1 MVLRYLH
8 DYLRYIVR
16 YRDGEE
22 RMLEHRPAVGRS
34 KRPRLTGGFKT
45 VWLVLFAIAFGLVEV
60 FAHESAVPRIS
71 PRTDANALLPAWQVT
86 RGQTRASLGTA
97 RWMIVAIV
105 GCIVGGACPLLF
117 SFSAPAEGGG
127 EDRWWQSRGAPP
139 GSLAESI
146 YRLPVYVSVLHTAAH
161 PDDENNALLAYA
173 ARGVFART
181 AYLSLTRGDGGQNRI
196 GPELF
201 EALGIIRTEELLA
214 ARRLDGAEQ
223 FFTRAYDFGFSK
235 SADETLTKWGRE
247 EILGD
252 IVRVIRTFQP
262 DVIVS
267 RFAGTSSDGHG
278 HHQAAGILTREA
290 FFAAGDPQRFPEHIA
305 DGLRPWQ
312 ATKLFW
318 NEFRSMRGTAERQP
332 TGEVTVDVGTYSPLL
347 ERTYYQLGVR
357 ALNLHR
363 SQLPPR
369 LPRHGKHVDSFRRLD
384 VAGSAPSH
392 DLFDGMDLT
401 LPRVADV
408 VPKGAVERERL
419 RAELQEIQTVA
430 VTAVDRFRP
439 HDPSAVVALL
449 WHGYDRIRRL
459 RATLHTWTLD
469 AMAAARIGD
478 ALEVKEQEFRI
489 ALERALG
496 LEIDAVAAVQNT
508 VRGGTLS
515 VRVTMLNHSSRA
527 IALEAVSLRA
537 PTGWQVTPPP
547 FQETLLAP
555 RQGTDLAFQVSIP
568 AEAALTQPYWLESPR
583 LGDRFSAT
591 DQQLLIYPFTPPLL
605 GASLRWRIQEDGLS
619 GVVDSAHA
627 VEFPVAG
634 RGVGNLRQ
642 PIRVVPELSLASN
655 PPLLVV
661 PLTDQPLPK
670 QVSVTVRSHVAGDAV
685 LRLRAP
691 AGWTVHPTEHRIA
704 FSAAGQEVTRQFV
717 VQVPAL
723 AMEGGFK
730 IQAVADF
737 QGQQFSRGYRII
749 DYPHIRSHL
758 LYRDA
763 VTNVEVFKVETAPGL
778 NVGYV
783 VGAGDT
789 VPAAIEQLG
798 VGVSLLS
805 AEDLASA
812 DLSHYDAVMVGVRA
826 YEFRPDLVTYQQ
838 RLLDYVYSGGTVIVQ
853 HQTLASEGVTFTPYP
868 VKLSRARVVDETA
881 PVTVIE
887 PAHPLFRWPNLIMEK
902 DFEGWVQ
909 ERGLYF
915 LEEWEA
921 PFTPLLES
929 HDQGDPPQ
937 RGGMLIAPY
946 GKGHYVYTGYA
957 WFRQLPAGVPGAFRI
972 VANLLSLPR
981 AR

>member
-1 MVLRYLH
+1 
-8 DYLRYIVR
+8 
-16 YRDGEE
+16 
-22 RMLEHRPAVGRS
+22 MLV
-34 KRPRLTGGFKT
+34 
-45 VWLVLFAIAFGLVEV
+45 
-60 FAHESAVPRIS
+60 
-71 PRTDANALLPAWQVT
+71 
-86 RGQTRASLGTA
+86 
-97 RWMIVAIV
+97 
-105 GCIVGGACPLLF
+105 
-117 SFSAPAEGGG
+117 SFPTPAEGAE
-127 EDRWWQSRGAPP
+127 EDPWWQSRRAPP
-139 GSLAESI
+139 SSLAESI

-214 ARRLDGAEQ
+214 ARRIDGAEQ

-235 SADETLTKWGRE
+235 SADETLAKWGRD

-262 DVIVS
+262 DVIIS
-267 RFAGTSSDGHG
+267 RFGGTSSDGHG
-278 HHQAAGILTREA
+278 HHQASGILTREA
-290 FFAAGDPQRFPEHIA
+290 FFAAGDPQRFPEQIVG
-305 DGLRPWQ
+305 GLRPWQ
-312 ATKLFW
+312 AAKLFW
-318 NEFRSMRGTAERQP
+318 NEFRSMRSGAAAQP

-369 LPRHGKHVDSFRRLD
+369 LPRHGTHVDSFRRLD
-384 VAGSAPSH
+384 VAGSDPSH

-401 LPRVADV
+401 LVRVADV
-408 VPKGAVERERL
+408 VREGSTERERL

-430 VTAVDRFRP
+430 AAAADRFRP

-449 WHGYDRIRRL
+449 WQGYARIHHL
-459 RATLHTWTLD
+459 RSILRTWTLD
-469 AMAAARIGD
+469 AMAAAHIDD
-478 ALEVKEQEFRI
+478 ALQVKEQEFRI

-496 LEIDAVAAVQNT
+496 LEIDAVAEAPNAVK
-508 VRGGTLS
+508 GGTLA
-515 VRVTMLNHSSRA
+515 VRITMINQSSRS

-537 PTGWQVTPPP
+537 PTGWQVTPPL

-555 RQGTDLAFQVSIP
+555 RQGTELAFQVGIP

-583 LGDRFSAT
+583 VGERFSGT
-591 DQQLLIYPFTPPLL
+591 DPHLLLYPFAPPLL

-619 GVVDSAHA
+619 GVVDSVRA
-627 VEFPVAG
+627 VEFPVAE
-634 RGVGNLRQ
+634 RGIGDVRQ
-642 PIRVVPELSLASN
+642 PIRVVPELSLASE
-655 PPLLVV
+655 PPLLVA
-661 PLTDQPLPK
+661 PLTDQLRQE
-670 QVSVTVRSHVAGDAV
+670 QVSVTVRGNVAGDAV
-685 LRLRAP
+685 LRLQAP
-691 AGWTVHPTEHRIA
+691 AGWSVHPGEYRIA
-704 FSAAGQEVTRQFV
+704 IAAVGQEVTRQFLI
-717 VQVPAL
+717 QIPAF
-723 AMEGGFK
+723 ATEGRFK

-737 QGQQFSRGYRII
+737 QGQRFSRGYRVI

-763 VTNVEVFKVETAPGL
+763 VTNVQVFKVETAPGL

-783 VGAGDT
+783 VGTGDT

-805 AEDLASA
+805 AADLASA
-812 DLSHYDAVMVGVRA
+812 DLSRYDAVMVGVRA
-826 YEFRPDLVTYQQ
+826 YEFRPDLVAHQQ
-838 RLLDYVYSGGTVIVQ
+838 RLIDYVHDGGTVIVQ
-853 HQTLASEGVTFTPYP
+853 YQTLASEGVTFTPYP

-881 PVTVIE
+881 PVTVLE
-887 PAHPLFRWPNLIMEK
+887 PAHPIFRWPNLITEK

-915 LEEWEA
+915 LEQWDA
-921 PFTPLLES
+921 QFTPLLES
-929 HDQGDPPQ
+929 HDPGEPPQ
-937 RGGMLIAPY
+937 RGGMVIAPY

-981 AR
+981 AH